1 MIEIGLETS
10 ARTDFVDVTDRV
22 RKAIRDLGIAE
33 GAVVVFNPHTTAGV
47 TVNEGADPDV
57 VRDLDTILDRVVP
70 WEGGYR
76 HAEGNAA
83 AHAKATLTGSSVT
96 LLVEDGAPRLGTWQ
110 AVWFC
115 EYDGP
120 RTRRLWVGRPG
131 G

>member
-1 MIEIGLETS
+1 MRELTVRTS
-10 ARTDFVDVTDRV
+10 ARTDFVDVTAAV
-22 RKAIRDLGIAE
+22 RGAVRELGLVD
-33 GAVVVFNPHTTAGV
+33 GAVVVFNPHTTAGI
-47 TVNEGADPDV
+47 TINEGADPDV
-57 VRDLDTILDRVVP
+57 VRDLETIFDRMVP
-70 WEGGYR
+70 WTGGYH

-96 LLVEDGAPRLGTWQ
+96 LIVRGGELVLGTWQ

-120 RTRRLWVGRPG
+120 RTRRLKVAALG